1 MVVWVD
7 EYSVHFVEDALISFK
22 CHEDERSTVFKFM
35 VTDFFALKKKY
46 IHPYLPTLICLD
58 RKPETFFL
66 SGLSIRVFYVF
77 YISQIWQKLVV
88 SISLKRVIFLLTIKN
103 FL

>member
-58 RKPETFFL
+58 RKPETFF
-66 SGLSIRVFYVF
+66 Y
-77 YISQIWQKLVV
+77 LVLV
-88 SISLKRVIFLLTIKN
+88 LGFFMFFTSAKFGKN
-103 FL
+103 